1 MAWPQRREGTGVSM
15 TSRQYDAIDELLA
28 AEIKRLHKRYPKL
41 GHDGLLDALV
51 QQNIHVDPQELATFM
66 ARQGIKAERIW
77 QPWKWV
83 GLPIWYGGRTDY
95 RPARRWRLWRKRIRP
110 QGSVFNPTLWGSTPL
125 GPSRAPAWSQ
135 KSVPRGEVW

>member
-1 MAWPQRREGTGVSM
+1 M

-28 AEIKRLHKRYPKL
+28 AEIKRLHKQHPKL

-51 QQNIHVDPQELATFM
+51 QQDIHVDPQELATFM

-95 RPARRWRLWRKRIRP
+95 RPARRWRLWRK
-110 QGSVFNPTLWGSTPL
+110 
-125 GPSRAPAWSQ
+125 
-135 KSVPRGEVW
+135 